1 MDDLNKQ
8 KVKGSALLPFLIFII
23 VYMGTGIFLQA
34 KGVDM
39 AFYQLPAPVAAM
51 AAIIFAFI
59 LFEGKMD
66 EKFDTFIEGCGNEN
80 ITIMC
85 IIYLLA
91 GAFSTVSEAMGAVD
105 STVNFALT
113 LIPAQYI
120 TMGIFIIS
128 CFISLATGTS
138 VGTVVAVGPIAVG
151 LAEKGGLNLPLVL
164 GALLG
169 GATFG
174 DNLSIISDTTI
185 AATKILNCKM
195 TDKFRSNLVIAIPS
209 AIVTLILLFIFGKP
223 VNEVAPTT
231 YKYDL
236 IKIVPYILVLAT
248 AIKGFNVFLVLTGGI
263 LCSGILG
270 LLNGSFNFI
279 GFGQQI
285 YAGFE
290 SMFEIFVLSI
300 LIGGLSQMVN
310 KEGGIQWLL
319 NKLDKRMKGRKSG
332 ELGIVALACLADLA
346 TANNTVA
353 IIISAPIAKQIVNKF
368 KIDPRRTASIL
379 DIFACVVQGIIP
391 YGAQM
396 LIAVGFTNGVVSP
409 IQVIPQT
416 WYCIIL
422 GIFAIISIYV
432 PYADRFIK
440 KDPWNFE
447 HDVPMS
453 EVLD

>member
-151 LAEKGGLNLPLVL
+151 L
-164 GALLG
+164 
-169 GATFG
+169 
-174 DNLSIISDTTI
+174 
-185 AATKILNCKM
+185 C
-195 TDKFRSNLVIAIPS
+195 
-209 AIVTLILLFIFGKP
+209 
-223 VNEVAPTT
+223 
-231 YKYDL
+231 
-236 IKIVPYILVLAT
+236 
-248 AIKGFNVFLVLTGGI
+248 
-263 LCSGILG
+263 
-270 LLNGSFNFI
+270 
-279 GFGQQI
+279 
-285 YAGFE
+285 
-290 SMFEIFVLSI
+290 
-300 LIGGLSQMVN
+300 
-310 KEGGIQWLL
+310 
-319 NKLDKRMKGRKSG
+319 
-332 ELGIVALACLADLA
+332 
-346 TANNTVA
+346 
-353 IIISAPIAKQIVNKF
+353 
-368 KIDPRRTASIL
+368 
-379 DIFACVVQGIIP
+379 
-391 YGAQM
+391 
-396 LIAVGFTNGVVSP
+396 
-409 IQVIPQT
+409 
-416 WYCIIL
+416 
-422 GIFAIISIYV
+422 
-432 PYADRFIK
+432 
-440 KDPWNFE
+440 
-447 HDVPMS
+447 
-453 EVLD
+453 